1 MQISLNFK
9 TSCSISKIIG
19 LGAKFC
25 EAFVFNFKRNY
36 DVLKSNSPCVLLNKN
51 IYFTKNETK
60 SKMENPTHS
69 LERRTLYFS
78 WYKNHRLKLKLWWTG
93 APERKKR
100 AFSVPFILSEEN
112 FLKLVFISMY
122 CVFNTL

>member
-60 SKMENPTHS
+60 SKMENTTHS
-69 LERRTLYFS
+69 SRETNAVLQLIKESQIKIKTVMNWS
-78 WYKNHRLKLKLWWTG
+78 S
-93 APERKKR
+93 RKKKEGIFCTIYFVR
-100 AFSVPFILSEEN
+100 RKFS
-112 FLKLVFISMY
+112 KT
-122 CVFNTL
+122 CVYLNVLCI